1 MFSGMVFRKLKT
13 IVVVPIKQFSWN
25 SSAPDQG
32 VMTNGSQ
39 ASSCPLPP
47 KHPNSR
53 KSKHC
58 IFLQY
63 VYFIKNMFNQKYNI

>member
-1 MFSGMVFRKLKT
+1 MFSGMVLRKLKT

-39 ASSCPLPP
+39 ASS
-47 KHPNSR
+47 
-53 KSKHC
+53 
-58 IFLQY
+58 
-63 VYFIKNMFNQKYNI
+63 